1 MLEKFTL
8 FLEQDTFISK
18 SFIVISKIVIIVL
31 FALIIKKLLV
41 GLVLR
46 YLDNKGTKQSLT
58 LKAISES
65 IIKYLIYFFAL
76 TAILDIFKVSLT
88 SIIAL
93 AGLGS
98 VAIGFGAQSL
108 VKDVITGAF
117 IIFEEQFAV
126 GDYVELIGKSGMVEK
141 IGLRTTLVRN
151 SLTNEQYIIPNSEIK
166 IVTNRSKDFQRAL
179 VNFEIPYEV
188 DIDATVEIIR
198 RALGEKL
205 RDKSRLLSEPSVY
218 GATAFNASGI
228 NIRVTC
234 DTINGEV
241 WAIEREIRNIVKKA
255 LDEHQISIP
264 YTTQTINI
272 SNQDQ

>member
-88 SIIAL
+88 SVIAL